1 MPLNGTEMSAY
12 TLQDLGW
19 PAEILV
25 SILMSATERAAAKIG
40 NDISGEMMKRSRP
53 GPHRDA
59 ECAAR
64 ESLCLR
70 QQQLLRKAYTRQI
83 DTPQTCA

>member
-12 TLQDLGW
+12 TLQGLGW

-25 SILMSATERAAAKIG
+25 SILMSATERAAATKIG

-64 ESLCLR
+64 ESLLE
-70 QQQLLRKAYTRQI
+70 KAAATI
-83 DTPQTCA
+83 KEAIHASD